1 MLTTKRPTQNNPAK
15 PLAVAVKP
23 QRLTVDLDP
32 DLHRKLKV
40 QAAQES
46 RSISDIIRIA
56 AEQYVAAHG

>member
-1 MLTTKRPTQNNPAK
+1 LLTTKRPTQTNPAK
-15 PLAVAVKP
+15 PMAVEVKP

-46 RSISDIIRIA
+46 RSISDIIRTA
-56 AEQYVAAHG
+56 AEQYVTSQG